1 MKSEEQALRTQFKQE
16 TESIKI
22 PVYLQSKIRKEIER
36 SGVSKISPRR
46 TRTYLTLATAAALFM
61 LFASGYKSPTMAD
74 VLSRVPVVGGIYENI
89 SVDFGLKEAQEK
101 GITQGFK
108 QSITDK
114 NIEMAIT
121 DVYYDGTNFSI
132 GYQLTQIGSEKW
144 KDDSVKMNI
153 KMDPKGVDLGQWQ
166 FANQMKKISE
176 NKYEGLLLVDA
187 DHFEEEFILAV
198 DIKEIAGQK
207 GKWNFTIPVTSEFL
221 QGSIHTFTPNLKA
234 EGLGADIVIKEI
246 TFAPSGTRLV
256 AETLSEKG
264 TGNNYGF
271 NIEGAG
277 LSGGASGDFG
287 EQHGKDGMDHIIHR
301 FNLSPLKEVPK
312 EVTVVMYDLYDSSKK
327 IELTVPLI
335 KRD

>member
-1 MKSEEQALRTQFKQE
+1 MRSEEKQLKTQFKQE

-22 PVYLQSKIRKEIER
+22 PPYLKNIVRQEVER
-36 SGVSKISPRR
+36 SQVSVQSPRR
-46 TRTYLTLATAAALFM
+46 IGGYLSLAAAAVLFI

-74 VLSRVPVVGGIYENI
+74 VLSRVPVVGGIYEDI

-101 GITQGFK
+101 GITQGFR
-108 QSITDK
+108 QSITDE
-114 NIEMAIT
+114 NIEMTIT

-132 GYQLTQIGSEKW
+132 GYHLTQKGQRNW
-144 KDDSVKMNI
+144 NADDVKMDI

-166 FANQMKKISE
+166 FVNQMKKAGK

-221 QGSIHTFTPNLKA
+221 QGSIYMFTPNLKA

-246 TFAPSGTRLV
+246 TFAPSGVRLV
-256 AETLSEKG
+256 AETISEQG
-264 TGNNYGF
+264 TGNNFGF
-271 NIEGAG
+271 NIKGTR

-287 EQHGKDGMDHIIHR
+287 DQHGKDGKDHIIHR
-301 FNLSPLKEVPK
+301 LNLNPVNEVPK
-312 EVTVVMYDLYDSSKK
+312 EVTVVMYNLYDPNQN
-327 IELTVPLI
+327 IEVRVPLI
-335 KRD
+335 NN